1 VRWVIRPAWA
11 LKPVSKLTVNPLI
24 LFSFLIL
31 SGCSFWESTDAPAT
45 AIASVRTD
53 STPEAE
59 VKAAF
64 VNVMRVAQ
72 SKQVDAFR
80 QLINAKDVVEFDA
93 DEGDRKGSYEAYM
106 AAIVSHPLKDY
117 RIELTGSEAIFRAE
131 PQQKLG
137 VYDKEKATEVV
148 LVRDEGLWK
157 IGRSAS
163 SNRAL
168 SQLDSIEAS
177 PSMQPSKKS
186 KRPAK
191 ASHH

>member
-1 VRWVIRPAWA
+1 M
-11 LKPVSKLTVNPLI
+11 SKLPLTSLI
-24 LFSFLIL
+24 LCGFLIV
-31 SGCSFWESTDAPAT
+31 SGCSLWDAADSAEPS
-45 AIASVRTD
+45 IARVRTTD
-53 STPEAE
+53 TPEAE

-72 SKQVDAFR
+72 SKQIDAFR

-93 DEGDRKGSYEAYM
+93 DEGDRKGSYQAYM
-106 AAIVSHPLKDY
+106 VAIVSHPLKDY
-117 RIELTGSEAIFRAE
+117 RIDLSGSKAIFRAE

-137 VYDKEKATEVV
+137 VYEKEKATEVV

-168 SQLDSIEAS
+168 TQLDTLDSGPPFSE
-177 PSMQPSKKS
+177 SKKS

>member
-1 VRWVIRPAWA
+1 M
-11 LKPVSKLTVNPLI
+11 SKLPAYPLI

-31 SGCSFWESTDAPAT
+31 SGCSFWGFTDAPAT
-45 AIASVRTD
+45 STASVRTN

-64 VNVMRVAQ
+64 VNVMRVSQ

-137 VYDKEKATEVV
+137 VYEKEKATEVV

-168 SQLDSIEAS
+168 TQLDTLDSGPPFSE
-177 PSMQPSKKS
+177 SKKS

>member
-1 VRWVIRPAWA
+1 MAWA
-11 LKPVSKLTVNPLI
+11 PKRVIKASFLPLI
-24 LFSFLIL
+24 LLCSLII
-31 SGCSFWESTDAPAT
+31 SGCSLWETADPSSTT
-45 AIASVRTD
+45 TSRVRT
-53 STPEAE
+53 SETPEAE

-64 VNVMRVAQ
+64 VNVMRVSQ
-72 SKQVDAFR
+72 SKQVDLFR
-80 QLINAKDVVEFDA
+80 QLIRAKDVVEFDA
-93 DEGDRKGSYEAYM
+93 DEGERKGSYEAYM
-106 AAIVSHPLKDY
+106 AAIISHPLKDY
-117 RIELTGSEAIFRAE
+117 RIELSGSEALFRAE

-137 VYDKEKATEVV
+137 VYEKEKATEVV

-168 SQLDSIEAS
+168 SLLDSIEAN
-177 PSMQPSKKS
+177 PSLPPSKKT